1 MLRTVT
7 DNNRNSFIFLEIQ
20 LPFLSGYD
28 FKLTF
33 HDAECENMRIVM
45 LGLVSS
51 VVVLKK
57 HKRHFPVF
65 TSVILA
71 WYYESNPNVV
81 F

>member
-7 DNNRNSFIFLEIQ
+7 DNNRNSFLEIQ

-33 HDAECENMRIVM
+33 LHAECENMRIVM

-71 WYYESNPNVV
+71 WYYESNQNVV